1 MMIVHH
7 DQPKSSMERTSKED
21 SRVPGEKY
29 NIFMQADVR
38 QKFILSSEVDVSS
51 RMVSKPKH

>member
-1 MMIVHH
+1 MIVHH